1 VPCRT
6 RPRYDAGMTAI
17 AIESPERFIRWRYL
31 WLALAGIAVM
41 TAQQTGMTQEEIA
54 FAAEIDL
61 T

>member
-1 VPCRT
+1 
-6 RPRYDAGMTAI
+6 MTAI